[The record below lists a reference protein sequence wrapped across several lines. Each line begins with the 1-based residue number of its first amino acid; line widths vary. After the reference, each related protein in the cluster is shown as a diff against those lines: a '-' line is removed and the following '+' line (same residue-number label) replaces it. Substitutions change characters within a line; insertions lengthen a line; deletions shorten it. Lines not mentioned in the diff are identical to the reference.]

1 MFRFLLIWFR
11 TMCNL
16 YGTVDRQT
24 LRTQFFADPG
34 DVMWDPLVSP
44 LGTGVFLKGMG
55 VAAIGQWGMI
65 PAQSPTRIP
74 RLTSGQRMSTNNAR
88 RERVATAPTFRA
100 AWARGQR
107 CLIPAAWFQEPYWGI
122 TLADPMAATRNTWW
136 RFWRA
141 DSAPWALAGVWS
153 DWTDPASGEVVPSF
167 TMLTQNCD
175 GHPLLALMHKPDPK
189 LPPQAQDKRTVV
201 PIERADWAL
210 WLHGPREAA
219 ETLFRV
225 PPPGG
230 FRHRPADASIQHPLL
245 KASS

>member
-175 GHPLLALMHKPDPK
+175 GHPLLALMHKPVPK

-230 FRHRPADASIQHPLL
+230 FRHGPADASIQHLLL